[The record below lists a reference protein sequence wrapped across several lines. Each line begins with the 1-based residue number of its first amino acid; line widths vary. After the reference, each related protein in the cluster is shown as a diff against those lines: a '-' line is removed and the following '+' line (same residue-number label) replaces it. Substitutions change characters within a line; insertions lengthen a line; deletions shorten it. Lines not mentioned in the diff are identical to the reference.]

1 MEGNIGLFGQFKY
14 VFKGI
19 IKPRF
24 FNRLANQSVFCVV
37 AYTIIAVILSATAY
51 WGITYLRCLGN
62 NGFINETVSAIKELP
77 DFNYSSGDLVFAES
91 TYIQTGETQYMVFN
105 SDVDNADKAYID
117 KVEILTDWSNGVSV
131 LVFNK
136 KSITSINVVGAT
148 SSLKYSDIANILS
161 LPNTFDKNGFIKIF
175 KEKFII
181 VYLIIAAVS
190 LIWFGIKAVALGF
203 FFGLIGFGIIKI
215 IKQPYNYKELV
226 RISLYITGFTN
237 ILRNAINAS
246 PVKPPWMLL
255 NIAFILIVGIYLF
268 FALAG
273 ATEET
278 GPSST
283 IVFSKPSSRKFEDA
297 PAPDPF
303 AKRNYETP
311 RPAPAAPSV
320 SFSRKTESEGT
331 STVGSSSEQSY
342 SPVAGT
348 ASGAA
353 SGSLFSASTPFTRK
367 NTSASEETSSYSQS
381 TASYASRAD
390 TSYTQTSASS
400 YSAAATPSYTEPETA
415 SYQTSSYSEPEAP
428 SYSYQEPEPA
438 PVSAVVKSD
447 IGTFGGLG
455 GLSSGS
461 GEKKSK
467 SKWDRPITAPDAYN
481 GLYYSGSDSE
491 ESYESN
497 YGSGTLIDRGS
508 SYGKTLG
515 APESSSNPFASV
527 LGTPTASS
535 TSYSSSTF
543 SSSSAPSGLGGS
555 LYVNHHDNA
564 SSQPSEHVSF
574 TTKDGSSPFGNGG
587 FYLSAPPKKG
597 STPAPTTVKK
607 GGKTVNRYSDDD
619 FAAWER
625 ETYAEEFSKPRGGFG
640 NNI

>member
-37 AYTIIAVILSATAY
+37 AYTIIAVILSAAAY
-51 WGITYLRCLGN
+51 WGITYLRCIGN
-62 NGFINETVSAIKELP
+62 NGFINDSVAAIKELP
-77 DFNYSSGDLVFAES
+77 DFSYSSGDLVFAES

-105 SDVDNADKAYID
+105 SDVDTADKAYID

-148 SSLKYSDIANILS
+148 SSLKYSDIANILG
-161 LPNTFDKNGFIKIF
+161 LPNTFDKNGFINIF

-181 VYLIIAAVS
+181 VYLIIAAIS
-190 LIWFGIKAVALGF
+190 LVWFGIKAVALGF

-237 ILRNAINAS
+237 ILRNSINAS

-283 IVFSKPSSRKFEDA
+283 IVFSKPSSRKFEDV

-303 AKRNYETP
+303 AKRDYETA
-311 RPAPAAPSV
+311 RTAPAAPTV
-320 SFSRKTESEGT
+320 SFTRKTESEST
-331 STVGSSSEQSY
+331 STAGSSSEQSY
-342 SPVAGT
+342 SP

-367 NTSASEETSSYSQS
+367 STSAAEESSSYAQSTTAYASQDAQTSSYS
-381 TASYASRAD
+381 APV
-390 TSYTQTSASS
+390 
-400 YSAAATPSYTEPETA
+400 TPSYAEPETT

-438 PVSAVVKSD
+438 PAPASAVVKSD

-543 SSSSAPSGLGGS
+543 SNSSAPSGLGGS

-564 SSQPSEHVSF
+564 STQPTEHVAF

-597 STPAPTTVKK
+597 SQPSAPSTVKK